1 MSTPRFRR
9 RLRLGSATWWQCRT
23 RSERSAGQYSAK
35 VLGEE
40 QGEAKGVKPLHTRW
54 GSQQSPVFLQLW
66 HASLR
71 RGLI

>member
-35 VLGEE
+35 VLGEVW
-40 QGEAKGVKPLHTRW
+40 GEAEGAKGLHP
-54 GSQQSPVFLQLW
+54 G
-66 HASLR
+66 
-71 RGLI
+71 